1 MYCFVCLFR
10 ADKSASGLAFRIPLL
25 WKEISSNNE
34 DIFLI
39 INKSLYAKVLSDLDD
54 KLKKKVFIIPEF
66 MDFKLSSLIFTPFLL
81 MYLIFFKKNYK
92 FHLSVGGVYFMD
104 FIRFVSKI
112 INKNIVLH
120 TSIGS
125 KNLNMITNGDKKHRY
140 YKLHENLLNKVDK
153 VDSLYDPNGFPEYK
167 NKFIQSPG
175 SFSWKFNIDK
185 INSIVFPKIK
195 EKNIVFCGSLIDQ
208 KNYQL
213 AIDGYKVFCRNYHSN
228 NYPKLYIISPMV
240 SNSLIEE
247 CEEFN
252 KTNLGK
258 IIFKNYQ
265 DLDNILRESYIFLS
279 LQDYDNYPSQSLIEA
294 MLFGCTI
301 IATDFGETK
310 KMVKEINGNTL
321 IYKNKWKLADAIKNL
336 LNKHHVV
343 NYKNVDYILN
353 NHNINVYADYFFKNF
368 IKDDKC
374 V

>member
-153 VDSLYDPNGFPEYK
+153 VDGLYDPNGFPEYK
-167 NKFIQSPG
+167 DKFVQSPG
-175 SFSWKFNIDK
+175 SFSWKFNTDK
-185 INSIVFPKIK
+185 INSIRFP
-195 EKNIVFCGSLIDQ
+195 ELKNKDIVFCGSLIDQ
-208 KNYQL
+208 KNYRL
-213 AIDGYKVFCRNYHSN
+213 AIDGYKNFCAKLKLDICPN
-228 NYPKLYIISPMV
+228 LYIVAPSVPSVI
-240 SNSLIEE
+240 IKE

-252 KTNLGK
+252 QISIG
-258 IIFKNYQ
+258 
-265 DLDNILRESYIFLS
+265 NILFENYKNLNDLLRRSYIFLS
-279 LQDYDNYPSQSLIEA
+279 LQDFDNYPSQSLIEA
-294 MLFGCTI
+294 MVNGCTV
-301 IATDFGETK
+301 IATDFGETRK
-310 KMVKEINGNTL
+310 LVQTSNGNIL
-321 IYKNKWKLADAIKNL
+321 IDKDITQLSEAIESL
-336 LNKHHVV
+336 LTKESLV
-343 NYKNVDYILN
+343 NYGNFQFILD
-353 NHNINVYADYFFKNF
+353 NHTLEKYSEYFYDNF
-368 IKDDKC
+368 VREK
-374 V
+374 